1 MSATLRRVLRALRF
15 ALIGFGA
22 LAASAVFAQALPAA
36 WRPAVAP
43 EAFDALLRQDFYGVY
58 IGGLKVG
65 WTSQA
70 LRRETVDG
78 EPRFVSELDTQMRMV
93 NAGVTIASRSTERVW
108 FDAQP
113 PYAMRRFSTEVVQN
127 DDRQLSEGR
136 FTPDGFSVS
145 TTTRSGTQ
153 TRDAGAMD
161 FTLVDNEVLSLWIK
175 GGTYGAAAQKGDA
188 PITSRHL
195 ALDELRV
202 RAERHRIQAEA
213 THSRQG
219 VAITE
224 VEIEVSVPHDQTRFT
239 VGVDR
244 ANGRTL
250 MMRNA
255 AYEMRLEPEATA
267 KTGGVAT
274 DLYELG
280 KVRIDRALGEGSRI
294 ERLVLAVEGKGQ
306 PPLEDGPNQTMQRDA
321 AGLLWRITL
330 TMKPSR
336 TTPVTAEDERE
347 ATLDTLIHPH
357 GKANVQALA
366 KEALGNDGAALTR
379 EQTVARVV
387 RFVNRF
393 IKPSYTAN
401 PLTVDDIL
409 AKREGD
415 CSEYA
420 RLTATLLRALGIP
433 TREVAGLAYAGDKE
447 KSFELHAWNEVVLED
462 AAGAKY
468 WHAID
473 ATFNRTA
480 VTPHY
485 ISFGANPDAQSA
497 GIAAALQ
504 QFKLRVVELQRR

>member
-1 MSATLRRVLRALRF
+1 MSLMLKHWLRALCC
-15 ALIGFGA
+15 ALLGIA
-22 LAASAVFAQALPAA
+22 TIAAPTAFAQTLPTA
-36 WRPAVAP
+36 WRPAVVP
-43 EAFDALLRQDFYGVY
+43 EAFEALLRQDFYGVY

-65 WTSQA
+65 WTAQA
-70 LRRETVDG
+70 LRRESIDG
-78 EPRFVSELDTQMRMV
+78 APRFVSELDTQMRIV

-108 FDAQP
+108 FTAQP
-113 PYAMRRFSTEVVQN
+113 PYAMRGFTTETVQN

-136 FTPDGFSVS
+136 FTPSGFSV
-145 TTTRSGTQ
+145 TITTRSGTQ

-161 FTLVDNEVLSLWIK
+161 FTLIDNEVLSLWIK
-175 GGTYGAAAQKGDA
+175 GGAHGAAAQKSDA

-202 RAERHRIQAEA
+202 RAERHRIKGEA

-219 VAITE
+219 VALTE

-239 VGVDR
+239 VGIDR

-255 AYEMRLEPEATA
+255 AYEMRLEPEAIA

-321 AGLLWRITL
+321 AGLLRRITL
-330 TMKPSR
+330 TLKPSR
-336 TTPVTAEDERE
+336 NTPVTADDERE

-357 GKANVQALA
+357 SQANVQALA
-366 KEALGNDGAALTR
+366 QEALGNDAAALTR
-379 EQTVARVV
+379 EQIVARVA

-462 AAGAKY
+462 TAGVKR